1 MSQVDSFFSDGY
13 AAAPMGAATSG
24 DALKGLQIKR
34 SSTSEQVA
42 DAMRTMILRGELAP
56 GTPLREVQLAES
68 IGISRNTVREA
79 VRVLARQGLVTH
91 SMHRGAVV
99 TRLSED
105 DVIDLYRVRRA
116 LETQAIDA
124 TAEAT
129 REQFAGIEQ
138 AVEELDR
145 AAQADDWGRMVDAD
159 WSFHECLV
167 GFLGSSRLDRFF
179 DTIQAE
185 LRLCLS
191 ILDRADD
198 DPEDLVAEHRELRD
212 LLMAGERSRCKAV
225 LCGRLEDSE
234 LRLRELAR
242 SDWEEQAAT

>member
-1 MSQVDSFFSDGY
+1 LFTDGY
-13 AAAPMGAATSG
+13 AAPPMGAATSG
-24 DALKGLQIKR
+24 DALNELRIKR
-34 SSTSEQVA
+34 SSTSEHVA
-42 DAMRTMILRGELAP
+42 DAMRAMILRGELAP

-124 TAEAT
+124 SAEAT
-129 REQFAGIEQ
+129 PEELAGIQ
-138 AVEELDR
+138 RAVEELER
-145 AAQADDWGRMVDAD
+145 AAQAGDWNRMVDAD

-198 DPEDLVAEHRELRD
+198 DPDDLVAEHRELRD
-212 LLMAGERSRCKAV
+212 LLLAGERARCKTV
-225 LCGRLEDSE
+225 LCGRLDDSE

-242 SDWEEQAAT
+242 TEWEEQAAK